1 MKQTGS
7 FTIMTAI
14 LMPTIFIYFA
24 VIIEINNY
32 YLNSQ
37 QLATSTDIAALAGAA
52 QLGIANNDAVIAS
65 STNYFN
71 ANNNNT
77 ESQISITF
85 GHWNENN
92 KTFTPTTA
100 NPNAI
105 QASTSEPFIS
115 TNFESLNSIAA
126 SSIATKNPLS
136 SASYLVQ

>member
-14 LMPTIFIYFA
+14 LIPTILIYFT

-32 YLNSQ
+32 YLKRQ
-37 QLATSTDIAALAGAA
+37 QLATSADIAALAGAA
-52 QLGIANNDAVIAS
+52 QLGIANNTIIAS
-65 STNYFN
+65 ATNYFN

-77 ESQISITF
+77 ESQISITI
-85 GHWNENN
+85 GHWNANN
-92 KTFTPTTA
+92 KTFTPTTT

-105 QASTSEPFIS
+105 QANASEPFIS
-115 TNFESLNSIAA
+115 TNFESLNSINA